1 MTKNNFPIVS
11 SSVRS
16 LGELASSSFPTLGSS
31 LTSAVGGQPDSP
43 LAYAIASVA
52 TEPCPPGNARNDEV
66 VVYRLVSGS
75 PPTKED
81 FLPTCM
87 DEGFP
92 HREFPPEKLCI
103 AQGVSVFTN
112 EKAIDKKRKRYQKLN
127 EKLIAI
133 GTIFKEDGR
142 VLETCS
148 KFHLTWWLETDVPHC
163 NFRLVTNNA
172 SA

>member
-1 MTKNNFPIVS
+1 M
-11 SSVRS
+11 
-16 LGELASSSFPTLGSS
+16 
-31 LTSAVGGQPDSP
+31 
-43 LAYAIASVA
+43 A
-52 TEPCPPGNARNDEV
+52 TDPCPPSNARNDEV

-75 PPTKED
+75 PLTKED

-103 AQGVSVFTN
+103 AQGVSVFTSEN
-112 EKAIDKKRKRYQKLN
+112 AIDKKRKRYQKLN

-133 GTIFKEDGR
+133 GIIYKEDGR

-148 KFHLTWWLETDVPHC
+148 KFHLTWWLETDVPHR

-172 SA
+172 TA